1 MNGLT
6 STSSVSPA
14 ESVPRPHRPVEVRAT
29 RFPNVAVVIVTW
41 NRHEAVSG
49 VLAAL
54 ARQRYP
60 VTKLDVVVVDNA
72 STDGTTQHLAEQF
85 RPELIVDNPAVEAHE
100 PAFRI
105 PQGGSTPG
113 AGSNALGFRS
123 LAVIRNTR
131 NHGGCGG
138 FNTGLAF
145 VADHLDRAG
154 AAEPPAYVWLVDDD
168 VDLPDDAGTHLVG
181 AAEVDPSIGIVGSR
195 TVDFARRDTTIETT
209 IYFDSEN
216 GWMSP
221 DPPPGHRLAEDHRR
235 WIERV
240 GGTRGVRDFCGIRE
254 VDVVSAC
261 SLLARW
267 SAVRKVGFWDKRY
280 FIYCDDAD
288 WCLRFGKAGY
298 RVVCNLDA
306 VVFHTYWLSKLTPA
320 RAYYSQRNLVWL
332 MQKVLGTRALRRAT
346 FRRLASLLV
355 DARKAATHCRLFHA
369 EIIRRTAHD
378 IVTGRGGKLDNEG
391 PKPTAL
397 LESFERAGALGSH
410 AEVLVMCSHPGSIE
424 WADQLRAA
432 LAHALLDR
440 GRLAEQP
447 RWTYLVRQGVR
458 DPGGPGAH
466 LPVRIVFEPNKRS
479 KWRSQRKYLRRPPH
493 AVVVFDQSN
502 DFPLIR
508 GTMNIHVDR
517 RRPEIAQVERDGF
530 GPRLAFL
537 ARFAVTALRCMVY
550 AWRVR
555 PIVHAG
561 RYG

>member
-6 STSSVSPA
+6 STKSASPA
-14 ESVPRPHRPVEVRAT
+14 ESVPRPHRPLEVRAT
-29 RFPNVAVVIVTW
+29 RSPHIAVVMVTW
-41 NRHEAVSG
+41 NRREAVG
-49 VLAAL
+49 VVLEAL
-54 ARQRYP
+54 SRQRYP
-60 VTKLDVVVVDNA
+60 LSKLDVIVVDNA
-72 STDGTTQHLAEQF
+72 SSDGTTDYLAGRF
-85 RPELIVDNPAVEAHE
+85 RPELVVENPTEAAHE
-100 PAFRI
+100 PDFRI
-105 PQGGSTPG
+105 PNG
-113 AGSNALGFRS
+113 AAEEAGHSNTLGFRS
-123 LAVIRNTR
+123 LAIVRNAR

-154 AAEPPAYVWLVDDD
+154 APEPPEYVWLVDDD
-168 VDLPDDAGTHLVG
+168 VDLPVDASTQLVA
-181 AAEVDPSIGIVGSR
+181 AAEADPAIGIVGSR

-209 IYFDSEN
+209 IYFDPEH

-221 DPPPGHRLAEDHRR
+221 DPPPGHRMSDGHRR
-235 WIERV
+235 WIEQV
-240 GGTRGVRDFCGIRE
+240 GGTRGARSFKGVRE

-267 SAVRKVGFWDKRY
+267 SAVKKVGFWDWRY

-306 VVFHTYWLSKLTPA
+306 VVYHTYWLSKLTPV

-332 MQKVLGTRALRRAT
+332 MQKVLDPRALRRAT
-346 FRRLASLLV
+346 LRRLASLLV

-378 IVTGRGGKLDNEG
+378 IVTGRGGKLDDEG
-391 PKPTAL
+391 PVPTPL
-397 LESFERAGALGSH
+397 LESFERAGALGPGS
-410 AEVLVMCSHPGSIE
+410 EVLVMCSHPGSIE
-424 WADQLRAA
+424 WADEYRAA
-432 LAHALLDR
+432 LTHELMDR
-440 GRLAEQP
+440 GRVADQP
-447 RWTYLVRQGVR
+447 RWTYVVRSGVH
-458 DPGGPGAH
+458 DALGARTDQ
-466 LPVRIVFEPNKRS
+466 PARVVFEPNRRS
-479 KWRSQRKYLRRPPH
+479 KWRSQRGYLRRPPK
-493 AVVVFDQSN
+493 AVVIFDQNN

-517 RRPEIAQVERDGF
+517 RRPEMAQVESDGF

-537 ARFAVTALRCMVY
+537 GRWAITAVRCMVY

-555 PIVHAG
+555 PKVHVG